1 MLRNCAC
8 VVIAHMVDATQLC
21 LCCNCTHAGC
31 SATVL
36 VLSLHTWWM
45 LRNCACLVIAH
56 MVDATQLSLSCHCT
70 HGGCYATVL
79 VLSLHT
85 WWMLRNCA
93 CLVIAHMVDATQQ
106 SWGRIGSRLIRDK
119 SAGRPFIRTC
129 HCHIYW
135 MHWANWPKKQ
145 TMLQDRKKTS
155 FFRRR
160 LLIRTNSIVYSF
172 LKTRT
177 HGKNGTKSTYE
188 PTNHTWNSTPSQHFV
203 HLQQNA
209 MLISLRV
216 AITAVTLFTYGMS
229 CFSNLLKVVSK
240 IFVVFLWRCGDM
252 QKWNLEKCFDEL
264 LCVCRYRWMW
274 TCESRE
280 SHAWVNVGI
289 YIYVLTSMCTSEWL
303 YYVYWHRYAS
313 VNVNLNV

>member
-21 LCCNCTHAGC
+21 LCCN
-31 SATVL
+31 
-36 VLSLHTWWM
+36 
-45 LRNCACLVIAH
+45 
-56 MVDATQLSLSCHCT
+56 CT

-93 CLVIAHMVDATQQ
+93 CLVIAHMVDATQLCL
-106 SWGRIGSRLIRDK
+106 S
-119 SAGRPFIRTC
+119 C
-129 HCHIYW
+129 HCTHGGCYATVQIG
-135 MHWANWPKKQ
+135 PKSKQ
-145 TMLQDRKKTS
+145 CYKIEKKTS

-216 AITAVTLFTYGMS
+216 AITAVTLLVNS
-229 CFSNLLKVVSK
+229 DFSGTLG
-240 IFVVFLWRCGDM
+240 C
-252 QKWNLEKCFDEL
+252 
-264 LCVCRYRWMW
+264 
-274 TCESRE
+274 
-280 SHAWVNVGI
+280 
-289 YIYVLTSMCTSEWL
+289 
-303 YYVYWHRYAS
+303 
-313 VNVNLNV
+313 

>member
-1 MLRNCAC
+1 
-8 VVIAHMVDATQLC
+8 
-21 LCCNCTHAGC
+21 
-31 SATVL
+31 
-36 VLSLHTWWM
+36 
-45 LRNCACLVIAH
+45 
-56 MVDATQLSLSCHCT
+56 
-70 HGGCYATVL
+70 
-79 VLSLHT
+79 
-85 WWMLRNCA
+85 
-93 CLVIAHMVDATQQ
+93 MVDATQQ

-135 MHWANWPKKQ
+135 MHLRSISLPWALGPSRWHGETSWRVDLIDSDTAWWPVLASFFAAATKPPDVTTIVWRNMFGRFCSEWTCGRSCLKHWANWPKKQ

-203 HLQQNA
+203 HLQPNA

-216 AITAVTLFTYGMS
+216 AITAVT
-229 CFSNLLKVVSK
+229 
-240 IFVVFLWRCGDM
+240 
-252 QKWNLEKCFDEL
+252 
-264 LCVCRYRWMW
+264 
-274 TCESRE
+274 
-280 SHAWVNVGI
+280 
-289 YIYVLTSMCTSEWL
+289 
-303 YYVYWHRYAS
+303 
-313 VNVNLNV
+313 

>member
-1 MLRNCAC
+1 
-8 VVIAHMVDATQLC
+8 
-21 LCCNCTHAGC
+21 
-31 SATVL
+31 
-36 VLSLHTWWM
+36 M

-56 MVDATQLSLSCHCT
+56 MVDATQLCLSCICT

-93 CLVIAHMVDATQQ
+93 CLVIAHMVDATQLCLSCNCTHGGCYATVLVLSLHTWWMLRNCACLVIAHMMDATQ
-106 SWGRIGSRLIRDK
+106 LCLS
-119 SAGRPFIRTC
+119 C
-129 HCHIYW
+129 HCTHGGCYATVLVLSLHTWW
-135 MHWANWPKKQ
+135 MLRNCACLVIAHMETIEKIHTERASQPRPNHQTCQPSFGGICLVVFVQNERAAEVAWSTGQIGPKSKQ
-145 TMLQDRKKTS
+145 CYKIEKKTS

-216 AITAVTLFTYGMS
+216 AITAVTLFLEVDDLSIKSQGS
-229 CFSNLLKVVSK
+229 CPVTDP
-240 IFVVFLWRCGDM
+240 W
-252 QKWNLEKCFDEL
+252 DEDVYL
-264 LCVCRYRWMW
+264 PI
-274 TCESRE
+274 
-280 SHAWVNVGI
+280 HG
-289 YIYVLTSMCTSEWL
+289 WL
-303 YYVYWHRYAS
+303 MLR
-313 VNVNLNV
+313 LNY